1 MKKIILISIFAG
13 LLSAH
18 AHADWDAAGEAREA
32 AARKAE
38 QQRAAKKKAEHDKF
52 IRAETA
58 KVQREYL
65 GKDAT
70 GKSDAEVERIYKQRQ
85 ADVVRQAA
93 RVDSAL
99 GTSSRKGRKASPL
112 TESEQADAAM
122 KALHGKSIGDI
133 GSMSPKE
140 RDAFFK
146 EMEKKYVSDSCVPSG
161 ER

>member
-70 GKSDAEVERIYKQRQ
+70 GESDADVERIYKQRQ
-85 ADVVRQAA
+85 SDTGKQAA
-93 RVDSAL
+93 TVNAAIATP
-99 GTSSRKGRKASPL
+99 GGKGRKGAPL

-122 KALHGKSIGDI
+122 KALHGKTVGDI

-146 EMEKKYVSDSCVPSG
+146 EMEKKYVK
-161 ER
+161 